1 MIKYLGSKRR
11 LVPVLSGICAASGAR
26 TALDLFTGTTRVAQA
41 FKAQGVEVTAVDTA
55 RYAHVFA
62 QCYVEADAAAVDMP
76 ALTAAID
83 HLNGLPGRPG
93 YVHATFSKEARFF
106 QPFNAARIDAARDAI
121 DLDYAGS
128 PLYPILLTS
137 LIEAADRVDS
147 TTGVQM
153 AYVKQWAP
161 RSANP
166 LTLRVPELLPGAGHA
181 VLGDAL
187 EVTPELGPFD
197 LAYLDPPYNQH
208 RYFTNDHVWETL
220 VAWDAPEHYGVARKR
235 VDARDPATHSA
246 FNSKRTMPDALRQVV
261 GTVDCELL
269 VLSYNDESWL
279 AVDELEALC
288 GQGREV
294 ATLTFDSARYV
305 GARIGIFDPSGV
317 KVGRVSHLSN
327 HELLVIAGE
336 GALVRRVVDAVGRLR
351 AETGM
356 GRGVGGEGRGARQ
369 AAPTLRAE
377 SRSASI
383 GGVKAT

>member
-1 MIKYLGSKRR
+1 VIKYLGSKRR
-11 LVPVLSGICAASGAR
+11 LVPVLSRICAASGAR

-41 FKAQGVEVTAVDTA
+41 FKAQGLEVTAVDTA

-62 QCYVEADAAAVDMP
+62 QCYIEADAAAVDMP
-76 ALTAAID
+76 ALTAAIA

-121 DLDYAGS
+121 DHDYAGS

-166 LTLRVPELLPGAGHA
+166 LTLRVPELLPGVGHA
-181 VLGDAL
+181 VRGDAL
-187 EVTPELGPFD
+187 EMASGLGSFD

-208 RYFTNDHVWETL
+208 RYFTNYHVWETL
-220 VAWDAPEHYGVARKR
+220 VAWDAPEPYGIARKR
-235 VDARDPATHSA
+235 VDARDPATRSA

-261 GTVDCELL
+261 GSVDCELL

-288 GQGREV
+288 GGRGRGRGRGREV

-336 GALVRRVVDAVGRLR
+336 GALVRHVVDAVGRLR
-351 AETGM
+351 AEG
-356 GRGVGGEGRGARQ
+356 GVGVVG
-369 AAPTLRAE
+369 T
-377 SRSASI
+377 
-383 GGVKAT
+383 GVGTGVGHDEQPQPAC